1 MKLFTSDECHV
12 FGRPWAWWAA
22 LVTLVLMI
30 LTATVTF
37 LLTTPADLFAGMHL
51 AETER
56 EILANVPLQST
67 QLLLLF
73 VPPLLVSLVLLIAWR
88 REFGQ
93 GIDKAELN
101 QPESIKADRENSR

>member
-1 MKLFTSDECHV
+1 MMTILVKVTLELYPFVKLFTSDECHV

-56 EILANVPLQST
+56 EILANVPTRDISYCY
-67 QLLLLF
+67 
-73 VPPLLVSLVLLIAWR
+73 S
-88 REFGQ
+88 
-93 GIDKAELN
+93 
-101 QPESIKADRENSR
+101 SSRLSWSA